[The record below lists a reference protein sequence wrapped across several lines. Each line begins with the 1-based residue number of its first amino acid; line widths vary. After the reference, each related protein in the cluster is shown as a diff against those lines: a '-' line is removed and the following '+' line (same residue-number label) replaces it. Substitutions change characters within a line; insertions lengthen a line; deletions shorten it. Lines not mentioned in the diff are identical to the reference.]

1 MTGRH
6 FSEGVATLPISP
18 AIRID
23 AARLGLPAIGGETG
37 PMAIGDVIDI
47 RDGSHDP
54 LAVNAAQRTLN
65 PWWLR
70 VACGWH
76 YAGRHAGPILAD
88 IAIASMALSLAGLS
102 TTGTAIGLSVL
113 LFSGLL
119 FGLWKKRLPYETQ
132 GVLWYARHLTP
143 AAAAV
148 GFALAV
154 GDPGA
159 TTHEVARATVAMSL
173 VLIAIRVVLWVGI
186 ASARRTGMGL
196 QTALVIGPT
205 KRVDQIQH
213 RLLTYPEA
221 GLRFAAAYSPE
232 DYVGASPES
241 GRKLVNS
248 LLGDYPVEHVLCV
261 PDQVDETVFL
271 DFVRFSKGQV
281 DITLVL
287 PIAALSAGQVRSS
300 IGDLGVLPLRL
311 RSSWGSDWAKRA
323 FDVVGSLTALVLL
336 SPILIA
342 SALAIRLG
350 DGGPVLFRQKRVG
363 RNGQEFTIFKLR
375 SMIVGAEEQQVA
387 YRPRN
392 FVNRGLLF
400 KVDHDPRVTTVGALL
415 RRLSIDELPQLY
427 NVLRGDMS
435 LVGPRPLAVGAEEFD
450 VRAHIR
456 HQVLPGVTGLWQ
468 ALGSNALDYNDM
480 LDLDLAY
487 VATRTFGVDFLTL
500 LRTIPAVMIRRS
512 PC

>member
-1 MTGRH
+1 M
-6 FSEGVATLPISP
+6 LPISP
-18 AIRID
+18 AMSID
-23 AARLGLPAIGGETG
+23 AARLTLPALEGESG
-37 PMAIGDVIDI
+37 PFAIGDVIDI
-47 RDGSHDP
+47 RERSREPSTVD
-54 LAVNAAQRTLN
+54 ATQRALN

-88 IAIASMALSLAGLS
+88 IAIASIALSLAGLS
-102 TTGTAIGLSVL
+102 NTGIVVGSSVL

-119 FGLWKKRLPYETQ
+119 FGLWKRRLPYETQ
-132 GVLWYARHLTP
+132 GVLWYTRHLTP

-154 GDPGA
+154 GEPGA
-159 TTHEVARATVAMSL
+159 TTDTVALATVSVSL
-173 VLIAIRVVLWVGI
+173 VLIAIRAVLWVAI
-186 ASARRTGMGL
+186 ASARRRGL
-196 QTALVIGPT
+196 GLETALVIGPT
-205 KRVDQIQH
+205 KRIDQIQH

-221 GLRFAAAYSPE
+221 GLRFGAAYTPE
-232 DYVGASPES
+232 EGVGVSPES
-241 GRKLVNS
+241 GPKLVNS
-248 LLGDYPVEHVLCV
+248 LLGDYPVDHVLCV

-271 DFVRFSKGQV
+271 DFIRFSKGQV

-287 PIAALSAGQVRSS
+287 PIATLCAGQVRSS

-311 RSSWGSDWAKRA
+311 RSSWGSDWAKRVS
-323 FDVVGSLTALVLL
+323 DVVGSLTALVAL

-342 SALAIRLG
+342 AAIAIRVS

-363 RNGQEFTIFKLR
+363 RYGQTFTIFKFR
-375 SMIVGAEEQQVA
+375 SMVVGAEEQQPA

-400 KVDHDPRVTTVGALL
+400 KVDHDPRVTAVGALL

-427 NVLRGDMS
+427 NVLLGDMS

-450 VRAHIR
+450 IRAHIR
-456 HQVLPGVTGLWQ
+456 HQVLPGMTGLWQ

-500 LRTIPAVMIRRS
+500 LRTVPALLIRRS